1 MIIITYVVET
11 FSDPEL
17 PVSHFRLR
25 KSENSFLKILGFL
38 VPKVPKTELSKSF
51 MILNNWNDRV
61 IAMKEKEVQEI
72 CSLFFVRNEIFCIL
86 INGQISGSAE

>member
-1 MIIITYVVET
+1 
-11 FSDPEL
+11 
-17 PVSHFRLR
+17 
-25 KSENSFLKILGFL
+25 
-38 VPKVPKTELSKSF
+38 
-51 MILNNWNDRV
+51 MILNNLNDRV